1 MTTEQRIC
9 HLEQVRDLSPGCLE
23 SERRSPSLKKGLFV
37 VRVIGEL
44 RHGTS
49 LQQKPM
55 SQGVRKICVF
65 TGSRSGTSREYTA
78 AAQQLGRQLVERG
91 YGLVYGGGNVGLMNV
106 VANTVLELNGTV
118 VGVIPN
124 ALVSKEVAHGG
135 LTELCVVGSMHE
147 RKALMAELSD
157 GFIAMPGGI
166 GTMEE
171 FFEVLSWAQLGL
183 HEKPCGLLNVAGSY
197 DFLVGFLDHAV
208 DRDFIKPKH
217 RALMLVE
224 RAPAALLD
232 RFQRVWQA
240 RSPKSF
246 DPTIT

>member
-183 HEKPCGLLNVAGSY
+183 HEKPCGLLNVAGYY